1 MKKTILFD
9 VDNTLVCREKNVIC
23 DYTIKGINMC
33 KNNFEEKMML
43 FFEKTREMFQA
54 LNSTNE
60 TLSKNVEANRVNIEK
75 LKKDVERL
83 SNRISNLENQLPLL
97 YIPTEEDWDRGFV
110 VGEVEADKE
119 M

>member
-1 MKKTILFD
+1 
-9 VDNTLVCREKNVIC
+9 
-23 DYTIKGINMC
+23 MC
-33 KNNFEEKMML
+33 KNNLEEKMIL

-60 TLSKNVEANRVNIEK
+60 TLSKNVETNKVNIEK

-97 YIPTEEDWDRGFV
+97 YIPTEEEWDRGFV

-119 M
+119 CE

>member
-1 MKKTILFD
+1 MEESY
-9 VDNTLVCREKNVIC
+9 NTLSNDV
-23 DYTIKGINMC
+23 
-33 KNNFEEKMML
+33 EKMIL

-60 TLSKNVEANRVNIEK
+60 TLSKNVETNKVNIEK

-97 YIPTEEDWDRGFV
+97 YIPTEEEWDRGFV